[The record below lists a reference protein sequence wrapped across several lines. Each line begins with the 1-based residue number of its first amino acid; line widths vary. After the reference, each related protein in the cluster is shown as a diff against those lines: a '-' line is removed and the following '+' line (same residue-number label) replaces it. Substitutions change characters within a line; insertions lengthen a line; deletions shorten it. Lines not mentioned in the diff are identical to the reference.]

1 MSVPTSK
8 LLKANKSLVATANL
22 KHMSPNF
29 DNSQQQSVSIV
40 VNNSSPDLT
49 KTASYPEIDVDQ
61 DQKPTDSTEFRT
73 TRGAERAKTEPQP
86 DTKVSYFP
94 EENPYDSIATRDLA
108 SAQVSVEELSKLIAD
123 KENIIKAQSIIIDM
137 FQNNPIIVNRYIVA
151 TEETLIELIKLLT
164 GAEIVEIELADIEC
178 TCTQPKF
185 AVIKKIFLTVK
196 GEIYSIDL
204 CPAVLRLFESYKIS
218 LQFIAF

>member
-61 DQKPTDSTEFRT
+61 DQKPV
-73 TRGAERAKTEPQP
+73 ERAKTEPQP

>member
-1 MSVPTSK
+1 M
-8 LLKANKSLVATANL
+8 KANKSLVATANL
-22 KHMSPNF
+22 KHMSPSF

-61 DQKPTDSTEFRT
+61 DQKPV
-73 TRGAERAKTEPQP
+73 ERAKTEPQP

-108 SAQVSVEELSKLIAD
+108 SAQVSVEDLSKLIAD

>member
-22 KHMSPNF
+22 KHMSPSF

-61 DQKPTDSTEFRT
+61 DQKPV
-73 TRGAERAKTEPQP
+73 ERAKTEPQP

>member
-22 KHMSPNF
+22 KHMSPSF

-61 DQKPTDSTEFRT
+61 DQKPV
-73 TRGAERAKTEPQP
+73 ERAKTEPQP

-108 SAQVSVEELSKLIAD
+108 SAQVSVEDLSKLIAD